1 MSLFFKKVRR
11 VSLSKHYSSYSPVKN
26 SKEQYER
33 EKRKKDVIRG
43 TQEEESGNALSL
55 AENITKFFE
64 DCIAMCDVMIYGA
77 H

>member
-1 MSLFFKKVRR
+1 M
-11 VSLSKHYSSYSPVKN
+11 KN

-55 AENITKFFE
+55 DENITKFFE
-64 DCIAMCDVMIYGA
+64 DRFAMCDVVVTPQRGETSV
-77 H
+77 